1 MISTWPHVA
10 CTYNRRLNGAL
21 LSRLAGA
28 LENKMKKPE
37 IELRLCARRYMS
49 HCPEG

>member
-10 CTYNRRLNGAL
+10 CTNNRRLNGAL